1 MLNVE
6 HSWKRRRLM
15 VDEDS
20 EENGSLYDGMSLTN
34 ANASWRKL
42 MRLMA
47 RAFPQRFAPGA
58 PVFSQHHRVSLGT
71 PDLNKH
77 HRLSLGNP
85 DLNEHYKF
93 TQSSPD
99 LVEHRRLF
107 LGTPD

>member
-1 MLNVE
+1 MITL
-6 HSWKRRRLM
+6 STCMK
-15 VDEDS
+15 
-20 EENGSLYDGMSLTN
+20 NGSLYDGMSLTN

-58 PVFSQHHRVSLGT
+58 PVFSH
-71 PDLNKH
+71 H

-85 DLNEHYKF
+85 DLNKHYKF

-99 LVEHRRLF
+99 LVEHRRLS
-107 LGTPD
+107 LGTPDCNKHHRFSPGTPD